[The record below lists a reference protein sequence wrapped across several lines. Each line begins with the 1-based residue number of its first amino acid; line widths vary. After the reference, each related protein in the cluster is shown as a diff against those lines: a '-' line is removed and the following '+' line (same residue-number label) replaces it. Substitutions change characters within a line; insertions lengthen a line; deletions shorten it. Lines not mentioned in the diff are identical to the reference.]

1 MRAALQL
8 AKVAERKGEVPIGAI
23 IVREADG
30 LVLGSGYN
38 LTETLNSSM
47 EHAEMRAI
55 RAASSNLNSWRLN
68 TTGPVV
74 LYSTVEPCMMCLG
87 ASSLSRVSRIVFG
100 ARNSKFGGMPHTSP
114 LLSEGVYKMDIT
126 GGILEDECKITMQ
139 RFFRNKRK
147 GSSQESGLV
156 QNIS

>member
-1 MRAALQL
+1 
-8 AKVAERKGEVPIGAI
+8 
-23 IVREADG
+23 
-30 LVLGSGYN
+30 
-38 LTETLNSSM
+38 
-47 EHAEMRAI
+47 MRAI

-68 TTGPVV
+68 TTGSVI

-87 ASSLSRVSRIVFG
+87 ASCLSRVSRIVFG
-100 ARNSKFGGMPHTSP
+100 ARNSKFGGTPHTSP

-147 GSSQESGLV
+147 GNSIKEQSTYIV
-156 QNIS
+156 IFRKRKKV

>member
-8 AKVAERKGEVPIGAI
+8 AKVAERKGEVPMGAI

-68 TTGPVV
+68 TTGSVI

-87 ASSLSRVSRIVFG
+87 ASCLSRVSRIVFG
-100 ARNSKFGGMPHTSP
+100 ARNSSSAVRLHFA

-156 QNIS
+156 PNIS